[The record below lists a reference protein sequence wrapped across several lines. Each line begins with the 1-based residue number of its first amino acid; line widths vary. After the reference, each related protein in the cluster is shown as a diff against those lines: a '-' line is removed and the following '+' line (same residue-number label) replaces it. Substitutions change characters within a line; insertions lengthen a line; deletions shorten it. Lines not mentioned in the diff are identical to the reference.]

1 MHSFGEELLNSIV
14 ARKKNN
20 ADANYTTYKKKVSFM
35 KDMDKAPN
43 GRLIALKIVALTNV
57 VGEWDEILDFVIY
70 RLP

>member
-1 MHSFGEELLNSIV
+1 
-14 ARKKNN
+14 
-20 ADANYTTYKKKVSFM
+20 M